1 MLFAT
6 MQRKA
11 SERREA
17 IEVVQQFPAA
27 RDVVTM
33 RAALNV
39 TTLVFAVAVT
49 LANTGTAA
57 RSIAVAAATK
67 AAVLM
72 REPSSTKASIS
83 SPSYA
88 GAMTDAVVLVHG
100 LIGNMRV
107 PSIAERLHVPRV
119 IVPDLLGYGVYM
131 REPPERISID
141 AQVGHVHRLVHGHD
155 RVHLVGHS
163 AGGAIVMAFA
173 GKYSDRVASVVSVEG
188 NFTLKDAFWSGS
200 LAKNGDDEVQ
210 AMLDGFLADPAR
222 WLSESGIVPDDQ
234 RVEIARKWLQ
244 NQPGS
249 TVRAMAASVV
259 DVTGQ
264 GEYLRMVRGIMEGP
278 VPCHLI
284 AGERSRDGWD
294 VPDWALTSAASVT
307 VIPRTGHMLMIE
319 DPDAFAAAIKRA
331 IGCNQ

>member
-6 MQRKA
+6 MQRNA

-17 IEVVQQFPAA
+17 IEVVQQLPAA

-39 TTLVFAVAVT
+39 TTCV
-49 LANTGTAA
+49 A

-67 AAVLM
+67 ADVLM
-72 REPSSTKASIS
+72 RERSSTQASIS
-83 SPSYA
+83 SLSYA
-88 GAMTDAVVLVHG
+88 VFMKDAVVLVHG

-107 PSIAERLHVPRV
+107 PSIAERLHAPRV
-119 IVPDLLGYGVYM
+119 IVPDLLGYGVYI

-141 AQVGHVHRLVHGHD
+141 AQVDHVHGLIHGLD

-173 GKYSDRVASVVSVEG
+173 GKYPDRVASIVSVEG
-188 NFTLKDAFWSGS
+188 NFTLNDAFWTGS
-200 LAKNGDDEVQ
+200 LAKQPDDEVQ

-222 WLSESGIVPDDQ
+222 WLSESGIAPDDQ
-234 RVEIARKWLQ
+234 RVQIAREWLQ

-249 TVRAMAASVV
+249 TLRAMAASIV
-259 DVTGQ
+259 DVTGRS
-264 GEYLRMVRGIMEGP
+264 EYLRMVRGIMEGP

-294 VPDWALTSAASVT
+294 VPDWAVTNAVSLTIV
-307 VIPRTGHMLMIE
+307 PRTGHMLMLE
-319 DPDAFAAAIKRA
+319 DPDAFAVAIKRA
-331 IGCNQ
+331 IRDFGWGTTAAHS